1 MDQHIS
7 YTNIMKKYTIVY
19 TSCFMNHYQLA
30 LANEL
35 NKVFEKYY
43 FIADTPLPK
52 DRAKM
57 GFFDLN
63 DNEYVIK
70 AYEDKEKARQM
81 ILDADV
87 VLCGYYKYEEHIRER
102 IKSGKLVI
110 YSSERLFKTT
120 NIVGTIL
127 RYIKYWTKY
136 HRYYKDVNLLCIS
149 GFAAGDYNRIFGLFK
164 DRSYKWGYFSE
175 TVKYD
180 INTLIKNKK
189 PNSLIWVGRIIKW
202 KHPEY
207 AVEVARRLKTEGY
220 DFNLNIIGNGQMENE
235 LKSLINKYNLDENVH
250 MLGSMNPN
258 DVRKH
263 MEDSKIYLFTS
274 DRGEGWGVV
283 LNEAM
288 NSGCACV
295 SSYEAGATPF
305 LIKDN
310 INGLVYYNNNIDELY
325 KKTKYLLDNQ
335 EEMNVVEE
343 NAYKTIL
350 ESWGPD
356 TAAKRLYEFVEEIN
370 KGKKSPFIYSEDIL
384 SKAN

>member
-1 MDQHIS
+1 
-7 YTNIMKKYTIVY
+7 MKEYTIVY

-35 NKVFEKYY
+35 SKVFKKYY

-57 GFFDLN
+57 GFFDMN

-70 AYEDKEKARQM
+70 AYEDKEKARQIIM
-81 ILDADV
+81 NADV
-87 VLCGYYKYEEHIRER
+87 VLCGFYKYEEHIKER
-102 IKSGKLVI
+102 IKAGKLVI

-136 HRYYKDVNLLCIS
+136 HKYYKDVNLLCIS
-149 GFAAGDYNRIFGLFK
+149 GFAAKDYNDIFGLFK
-164 DRSYKWGYFSE
+164 DRTYKWGYFSE
-175 TVKYD
+175 TIKHEP
-180 INTLIKNKK
+180 NKLIENKK
-189 PNSLIWVGRIIKW
+189 PNSLIWAGRLIKW
-202 KHPEY
+202 KHPEF
-207 AVEVARRLKTEGY
+207 AIEVARRLKEEGY
-220 DFNLNIIGNGQMENE
+220 DFNLDIIGNGQMENE
-235 LKSLINKYNLDENVH
+235 LKLLISKYELNNNVH

-263 MEDSKIYLFTS
+263 MEDSKVYLFTS

-295 SSYEAGATPF
+295 ASYSAGATPF
-305 LIKDN
+305 MIKDN
-310 INGLVYYNNNIDELY
+310 KNGVIYFNDDVNELY
-325 KKTKYLLDNQ
+325 RNVKGLLDDQDRLN
-335 EEMNVVEE
+335 EIGI
-343 NAYKTIL
+343 NAYYTIKD
-350 ESWGPD
+350 SWGPD
-356 TAAKRLYEFVEEIN
+356 TAASRLYEFVDAIIKDN
-370 KGKKSPFIYSEDIL
+370 KSPLLFNEDIL
-384 SKAN
+384 SKAYPIK